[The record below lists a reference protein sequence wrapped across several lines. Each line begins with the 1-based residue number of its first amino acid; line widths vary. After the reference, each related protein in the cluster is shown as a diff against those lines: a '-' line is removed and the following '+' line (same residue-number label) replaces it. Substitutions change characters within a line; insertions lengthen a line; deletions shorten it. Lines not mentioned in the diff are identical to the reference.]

1 MGVGVGCDTPERVTR
16 LEKQVQELQAK
27 VSKDQAVIDYDLQAK
42 CSKDAKTWF
51 NENWGRDKDTQ
62 LLDETNHF
70 NKAQSKCF
78 VVVEYHYSRPPAPS
92 WNNSISMWDVNE
104 NVKYADYSESHY
116 IDYKRA
122 SLSQDEVVTCACNGK
137 SCKTL
142 EEFNGLISAYT
153 SN

>member
-1 MGVGVGCDTPERVTR
+1 LTITLVAVGCDTPDRLSR
-16 LEKQVQELQAK
+16 LEKQGLELQTK
-27 VSKDQAVIDYDLQAK
+27 VSKDQAAIDYDLQAQ

-78 VVVEYHYSRPPAPS
+78 VVVECHYSRPPAPS
-92 WNNSISMWDVNE
+92 WNNNISMWDVNE
-104 NVKYADYSESHY
+104 NVKYADFSESHY
-116 IDYKRA
+116 IDFRN
-122 SLSQDEVVTCACNGK
+122 EVVTCACNGK

-142 EEFNGLISAYT
+142 EEFSGLISTYT